1 MLRKI
6 LSFVAVSGLV
16 LASSVAIAQNF
27 PTRPVRF
34 VVPFPAGG
42 GVDLVARS
50 IAQKLT
56 EAWGQQVIVDN
67 RSGANGTIATDHV
80 AKAAPDGYTVL
91 IAFASHTI
99 NAALYEKLPYD
110 PVKDFAPV
118 TIAASVP
125 NIVVVHPSLPV
136 KSIKELITLA
146 RAQPGKINY
155 SSAGSGSPAH
165 MSAELFNT
173 MANTKLSHV
182 PYKGGPPSMV
192 SVLSGETSLTFT
204 TVLLA
209 LPHVKAQKMRPLGVT
224 SLARSPVLPTVAT
237 VAETVPNYESA
248 AWYGMLL
255 PAATSKAVVSKIF
268 NDTLRVLKNPEFQ
281 AYMASQGAE
290 IVGNSPEQ
298 FAAQINSE
306 ISKWRKVVVATGARI
321 D

>member
-1 MLRKI
+1 MIRKI
-6 LSFVAVSGLV
+6 FPCFAVMGAA
-16 LASSVAIAQNF
+16 LACSIAVAQNY

-42 GVDLVARS
+42 GVDLIARS
-50 IAQKLT
+50 LAQKLT
-56 EAWGQQVIVDN
+56 ESWGQQVIVDN
-67 RSGANGTIATDHV
+67 RSGANGTIATDYV
-80 AKAAPDGYTVL
+80 AKAAPDGYTIL

-110 PVKDFAPV
+110 PQKDFAPI

-125 NIVVVHPSLPV
+125 NILVVHPSLPV
-136 KSIKELITLA
+136 KSVKELIALA

-165 MSAELFNT
+165 MSAELFNM
-173 MANTKLSHV
+173 MANIKLSHV

-209 LPHVKAQKMRPLGVT
+209 LPYVKAQKMRALGVT

-237 VAETVPNYESA
+237 VAETLPNYESA

-255 PAATSKAVVSKIF
+255 PAASSKALVSKIY
-268 NDTLRVLKNPEFQ
+268 NDVLRVLKNAEFQ
-281 AYMASQGAE
+281 AYLASQGAE
-290 IVGNSPEQ
+290 PIGNSPEQ
-298 FAAQINSE
+298 FAAQITSE
-306 ISKWRKVVVATGARI
+306 IGKWRKVVVATGAKI

>member
-146 RAQPGKINY
+146 RAQPGKIN
-155 SSAGSGSPAH
+155 
-165 MSAELFNT
+165 
-173 MANTKLSHV
+173 
-182 PYKGGPPSMV
+182 
-192 SVLSGETSLTFT
+192 
-204 TVLLA
+204 
-209 LPHVKAQKMRPLGVT
+209 
-224 SLARSPVLPTVAT
+224 
-237 VAETVPNYESA
+237 
-248 AWYGMLL
+248 
-255 PAATSKAVVSKIF
+255 
-268 NDTLRVLKNPEFQ
+268 
-281 AYMASQGAE
+281 
-290 IVGNSPEQ
+290 
-298 FAAQINSE
+298 
-306 ISKWRKVVVATGARI
+306 
-321 D
+321 